1 MLLGSISPNSL
12 SLPSD
17 SCPNVIR
24 VLLWAT
30 LCKIEILH
38 PSQHS
43 SSFIFCSI
51 FLNIMTTVNS
61 TLHFTELRELHRCP
75 LTLKQLETR
84 DLTCCVH
91 CCILGTKNR
100 ALLVLGTQWL
110 SVQWIVYGN
119 NFTHSS
125 TCSVTLLFLF
135 LQVNE
140 FNHFT
145 SLILLPTPK
154 VNCTAPK

>member
-1 MLLGSISPNSL
+1 MLLGSVSPNSL

-30 LCKIEILH
+30 LCKVEILH

-43 SSFIFCSI
+43 SSLMFCSI
-51 FLNIMTTVNS
+51 FRNIMTTVNS
-61 TLHFTELRELHRCP
+61 TLHFTELPEL
-75 LTLKQLETR
+75 QLETR

-91 CCILGTKNR
+91 CCILGTKNS

-145 SLILLPTPK
+145 SLMLLPTPK